1 MRLTDPFLCFYRNL
15 RRKIDR
21 GKYVLKDVDLSF
33 GFSSPTPD
41 AAHSPTNDEACGEY
55 DEKDD
60 RPGCGDGPGQKGD
73 IHVLHVLED
82 EDQRQNPES
91 DA

>member
-1 MRLTDPFLCFYRNL
+1 MRLTDLLLYFCCTF
-15 RRKIDR
+15 RRKVGR
-21 GKYVLKDVDLSF
+21 GKLVLEDVDLSF

-60 RPGCGDGPGQKGD
+60 RPGSGDCPGQKGD
-73 IHVLHVLED
+73 IHVLHVLEN
-82 EDQRQNPES
+82 EDQRQYPES